1 MGTETPDLGLIIVDE
16 GPLIGTALT
25 AGDTDRGLV
34 APPEARLRRSLS
46 ENDEAVRRRSDDR
59 AQPILGRSGAPARP
73 ETLVASSSGTVT

>member
-1 MGTETPDLGLIIVDE
+1 MGTETPDLGLVIADE

-25 AGDTDRGLV
+25 AGDADRGPV

-46 ENDEAVRRRSDDR
+46 ENGESVRPRSDDS